1 MLGSFTTTDCT
12 VDQLPTPSAE
22 PDAEGAT
29 SQLPPINPTAEITS
43 EGRGRK
49 RSTEEVTTVYEEGK
63 IIEAEGEAS
72 VVVGATVKEGEAVGV
87 VVVSELQA
95 SRLAKRLHITL
106 SSLKYEGE
114 DEASPTEDD
123 PTVVTEVTGVKTIAT
138 SELLLRQ
145 CHL

>member
-1 MLGSFTTTDCT
+1 MIESFDIRPVIQPLDVTYVGDPWHRPPTLIPSTLSIPWPTCSVPSPPLT
-12 VDQLPTPSAE
+12 APSRIAAVDQLPTPSAE

-87 VVVSELQA
+87 VVVSEL
-95 SRLAKRLHITL
+95 
-106 SSLKYEGE
+106 
-114 DEASPTEDD
+114 
-123 PTVVTEVTGVKTIAT
+123 
-138 SELLLRQ
+138 
-145 CHL
+145 